1 MATFTEAEVREAAT
15 VAARQLGYEHMKP
28 EQLEVV
34 LGVLNSRDVFAILPT
49 GFGKSLCFAI
59 LPSMYDQLLPLALPS
74 IVIVVTPL
82 TAIMT
87 DQASEGNVLSS

>member
-1 MATFTEAEVREAAT
+1 MATFTETEVRDAAI
-15 VAARQLGYEHMKP
+15 VAARQLGYEQMKP

-34 LGVLNSRDVFAILPT
+34 SGVLNGHDVFAILPT

-59 LPSMYDQLLPLALPS
+59 LPSMYDQLLPLVLPS
-74 IVIVVTPL
+74 IVIVVTSL

-87 DQASEGNVLSS
+87 DQVS